1 MQWALVKWNEIFKIN
16 KYHFSGSIKN
26 CTWYYTDDEICK
38 DALCLIDLFFK
49 LSNSLHENRGYEYV
63 SAIFF
68 IIECF
73 GAAGPHCSM
82 PFNNNYFGYQCQ
94 HSSDCQNHE
103 ICNKYFGCLSII

>member
-1 MQWALVKWNEIFKIN
+1 MGVLKAVHDIILTMKYVKMRSVWLTFFLNYQI
-16 KYHFSGSIKN
+16 H
-26 CTWYYTDDEICK
+26 YTK
-38 DALCLIDLFFK
+38 
-49 LSNSLHENRGYEYV
+49 NRGYEYV
-63 SAIFF
+63 TAIFF

-94 HSSDCQNHE
+94 YSSDCQNHE